1 MLQKNN
7 KLALVAGVANPI
19 GVAVAK
25 ELAGAGWS
33 IVGFDASISPPEAEG
48 LERYVPLD
56 MTDRKQFVEAVADV
70 QQDLGEIDA
79 LFCATGFEPD
89 RQCGDFIDTPIDQWE
104 KCLDGWLNSTTNA
117 CFAVAPGMVSRQ
129 QGRIVILSPDYSR
142 EAGDHVLDAIGAGTL
157 HGFAKSFGVEMAK
170 ENVLVNCL
178 WPNSPFDL
186 DAIAASVRFLADSG
200 DYVSAQVISVR
211 GQSEEVAK

>member
-1 MLQKNN
+1 MPQMN
-7 KLALVAGVANPI
+7 KKIALIAGVANPI
-19 GVAVAK
+19 GVAVVK
-25 ELAGAGWS
+25 ELTKAGWTV
-33 IVGFDASISPPEAEG
+33 VGIDVSMSPPEAVD
-48 LERYVPLD
+48 LQQYFPLD
-56 MTDRKQFVEAVADV
+56 MTDRKQVVEAVADV
-70 QQDLGEIDA
+70 QKSLGEIDA
-79 LFCATGFEPD
+79 LFCATGFESD
-89 RQCGDFIDTPIDQWE
+89 RQCGDFVDTPIEQWE

-129 QGRIVILSPDYSR
+129 QGRIVILSPDYSK
-142 EAGDHVLDAIGAGTL
+142 EAEDHVLDAIGAGTL

-200 DYVSAQVISVR
+200 DYISAQVISVQ
-211 GQSEEVAK
+211 GQAKEVAK